1 MVAFLK
7 EGLLMTEQR
16 QNALD
21 YAHQSQEHFLT
32 QLMALCKIPSIST
45 DSEAKPAMQ
54 QTAQWIADKLKSI
67 GIENVQIMP
76 TGGHPVV
83 YGEHLHAG
91 DNAPTILI
99 YGHYDVQPADP
110 LELWDSPPFEP
121 TIKDGVLYARGASDM
136 KGQVMAGI
144 FAIESILQQ
153 GNLPVNIK
161 FMIEGEEEVGSP
173 NLESFIQAN
182 ADLLSCDL
190 ALNPDGG
197 ILGAD
202 KPSIPYALRG
212 LAYFEIRVQGPA
224 GDLHSGMFGGAVLN
238 PGNELA
244 RLIAGMHDENG
255 RVTLP
260 GFYDSV
266 LELSEKERTE
276 LARLPM
282 DEEYFL
288 NLTGAPTLYGEKGY
302 SPVERVGGRPTL
314 DVNGFLTGFTGEG
327 SKTVLPAKAM
337 AKISMRL
344 VANQDPAEVEQQ
356 LYQYLEENARPGITW
371 KVLKHAGSPPSI
383 TPIDSEGVQAMAAG
397 LEAVW
402 GKKPLYYRVGGTIP
416 VVGQM
421 ESILGVD
428 SVLTG
433 FGLPDDNLHAPNE
446 KLSLAPWYMGI
457 DSLIH
462 FFFNM
467 EA

>member
-1 MVAFLK
+1 
-7 EGLLMTEQR
+7 MTENR
-16 QNALD
+16 QKALE
-21 YAHQSQEHFLT
+21 YSNKNQEQFLE
-32 QLMALCKIPSIST
+32 QLIALCKIPSVST
-45 DSEAKPAMQ
+45 DPEAKPAMQ
-54 QTAQWIADKLKSI
+54 QTASWVAEKLKNI

-76 TGGHPVV
+76 TAGHPVV

-91 DNAPTILI
+91 SDALTILV

-110 LELWDSPPFEP
+110 LELWNSPPFEP
-121 TIKDGVLYARGASDM
+121 TLKEGNLYARGASDM
-136 KGQVMAGI
+136 KGQTLAGI
-144 FAIESILQQ
+144 FAVESILTQ
-153 GNLPVNIK
+153 GTLPVNIK
-161 FMIEGEEEVGSP
+161 FMIEGEEEIGSP
-173 NLESFIQAN
+173 SLGAFIEAN
-182 ADLLSCDL
+182 SNLLSCDL

-197 ILGAD
+197 ILGSD

-224 GDLHSGMFGGAVLN
+224 GDLHSGMFGGTVLN
-238 PGNELA
+238 PANELS

-255 RVTLP
+255 HITLP

-266 LELSEKERTE
+266 LEMSEAERAE

-282 DEEYFL
+282 DETYFY
-288 NLTGAPTLYGEKGY
+288 NLTGAPKLFGEKGF
-302 SPVERVGGRPTL
+302 SPVEQVGGRPTL
-314 DVNGFLTGFTGEG
+314 DVNGFLSGFTGEG

-344 VANQDPAEVEQQ
+344 VANQDPVEVEEQ
-356 LYQYLEENARPGITW
+356 LHQYLEENARPGITW
-371 KVLKHAGSPPSI
+371 EVITHAGAPPSI
-383 TPIDSEGVQAMAAG
+383 TPIDSDGVKALAAG
-397 LEAVW
+397 LETVW

-421 ESILGVD
+421 ESILGVS

-446 KLSLAPWYMGI
+446 KLTLAPWYMGI
-457 DSLIH
+457 DALIH
-462 FFFNM
+462 FFYNM

>member
-1 MVAFLK
+1 MS
-7 EGLLMTEQR
+7 EQL
-16 QNALD
+16 QNAIDYSNKNQEKFLD
-21 YAHQSQEHFLT
+21 
-32 QLMALCKIPSIST
+32 QLVSLCKIPSIST
-45 DSEAKPAMQ
+45 DPEAKPAMQ
-54 QTAQWIADKLKSI
+54 QTAQWVADKLTSI
-67 GIENVQIMP
+67 GIENVRVMP
-76 TGGHPVV
+76 TAGHPVV
-83 YGEHLHAG
+83 YGDHLHAG
-91 DNAPTILI
+91 PDAPTILV

-110 LELWDSPPFEP
+110 LELWHSPPFEP
-121 TIKDGVLYARGASDM
+121 TLRDGNLYARGASDM
-136 KGQVMAGI
+136 KGQTLAGI
-144 FAIESILQQ
+144 FAVESILSQ
-153 GNLPVNIK
+153 GDLPINIK
-161 FMIEGEEEVGSP
+161 FMIEGEEEIGSP
-173 NLESFIQAN
+173 SLGDFIQTN

-224 GDLHSGMFGGAVLN
+224 GDLHSGMFGGVVLN
-238 PGNELA
+238 PANELA
-244 RLIAGMHDENG
+244 RLVAGMHDENG
-255 RVTLP
+255 HITLP

-266 LELSEKERTE
+266 LEMSEEERAE

-282 DEEYFL
+282 DEEYYY
-288 NLTGAPTLYGEKGY
+288 NLTGTPKLFGEKGFT
-302 SPVERVGGRPTL
+302 PVEQVGARPTL
-314 DVNGFLTGFTGEG
+314 DVNGFLSGFTGEG

-344 VANQDPAEVEQQ
+344 VANQDPAEVEKQ
-356 LYQYLEENARPGITW
+356 LHQYLEENARPGIKW
-371 KVLKHAGSPPSI
+371 EIINHASAPPSI
-383 TPIDSEGVQAMAAG
+383 TPIDSDGVKALAAG

-421 ESILGVD
+421 ESILGVN

-446 KLSLAPWYMGI
+446 KLTLAPWYMGI
-457 DSLIH
+457 DALIH
-462 FFFNM
+462 FFHNM